1 MKALTLLLLS
11 FCILTVHAQREYDVE
26 QYGTAK
32 GLSHDEVNSMF
43 RDSRGFIWIGTNFG
57 LNLFDGIRFTKYY
70 QIPGKANSLPNN
82 NVFQIAEDQQHRLWI
97 ATQKGISR
105 FDPATQEFKN
115 YFTKNADEKKPDIN
129 HSHVFVSKNNTV
141 WIGHD
146 KGVIALDPI
155 TGKFSSYELQL
166 SPTGK
171 FRNQFV
177 NNFAEDK
184 NGTIWIATSYGV
196 YSRKISDT
204 TFTSYKFPESYPD
217 EPFLN
222 ACTKIII
229 DNKGN
234 VIYGT
239 WNGGIVFK
247 AFDKNYFQPAHK
259 KAEVGYDISVFDI
272 LPDSDSTVWLS
283 TAEGLLHTESQFL
296 TGGKNYT
303 FQKGLSVKSD
313 PGGLLNKPSFS
324 LLKDSK
330 ERLWVSTEY
339 GFIKMTPKKSFA
351 YEFNYSVIN
360 DWAPLRILESRDK
373 RSLYIMNGKSLI
385 HYKDST
391 HSFKSNELTLM
402 GKFPQ
407 DISRGR
413 TGYWMTATPGF
424 YHLDENLKPID
435 IISLTNAGKQEYFT
449 AICEDQQGLIW
460 LGDARRNGIKTY
472 NPATKELKR
481 YLDSDTSAV
490 DISGSDTRQI
500 IEDAKGDI
508 WIATLPL
515 VHYSRK
521 KNSFEPIRIDSTL
534 YNTDEAN
541 NILSLCVDRKGI
553 LWVGTLAGLYF
564 FDAAKN
570 KLLPVTL
577 PEYISPQIQ
586 RITADKDNA
595 LWLNTQSGIV
605 IYDQQKKSFNILD
618 KKSGLPLEVAS
629 NDLITRENGEV
640 ITGYDGGIM
649 VVQPSLL
656 EFNQSF
662 PSPEWTS
669 IIIDND
675 PVSSKWKG
683 KIPELLY
690 NQSIAFSFISP
701 SYDNPE
707 KHHYAAQL
715 MGIDKDW
722 RDLGNNTSQRFSNLP
737 AGTYEFRVK
746 VATADGTW
754 NEKYLSYSFIV
765 NPPFW
770 KTWWFLILCTLILL
784 TTAWG
789 LYRYRL
795 QAALRMEKLRTRIA
809 TDLHDDIGATL
820 SSITMYSES
829 IRGPVK
835 EQIPQLEPILNK
847 IGETS
852 RNMISS
858 MSDIVWAIN
867 PANDAGEKLVQRME
881 SYARDICAV
890 KQVSLLFE
898 ADEKLKDLNLS
909 LELRKNIYL
918 IFKEA
923 LNNALKYAEATQ
935 INIQI
940 TGKQNQLLLQVS
952 DNGKG
957 FEETRSDKGNGLKN
971 MEMRA
976 KEIHAL
982 LNISS
987 DSNKGTMVEL
997 QCPL

>member
-1 MKALTLLLLS
+1 VKALTLLFLS
-11 FCILTVHAQREYDVE
+11 FCILTVHAQREYDIE
-26 QYGTAK
+26 QYSTAK

-70 QIPGKANSLPNN
+70 QIPGKTNSLPNN
-82 NVFQIAEDQQHRLWI
+82 NVFQIAEDKQHRLWI
-97 ATQKGISR
+97 GTQKGVSR

-115 YFTKNADEKKPDIN
+115 YFTKNAEEKIPDIN
-129 HSHVFVSKNNTV
+129 HTRVFVSKNNTV

-146 KGVIALDPI
+146 KGIIELDPI
-155 TGKFSSYELQL
+155 SGKFKAYELQL

-184 NGTIWIATSYGV
+184 NGSLWIATSYGV
-196 YSRKISDT
+196 YSRKINDT
-204 TFTSYKFPESYPD
+204 SFTSYKFPEDYPD

-222 ACTKIII
+222 ACTKIVV
-229 DNKGN
+229 DKKGN

-247 AFDKNYFQPAHK
+247 AFDKDYFQPAHK
-259 KAEVGYDISVFDI
+259 KGETGYDISVFDI
-272 LPDSDSTVWLS
+272 LPDTDNTVWLS
-283 TAEGLLHTESQFL
+283 TAEGLVHTENEFL
-296 TGGKNYT
+296 TGGKNYSL
-303 FQKGLSVKSD
+303 QKGLSTKSD
-313 PGGLLNKPSFS
+313 PGGLMGKPCFS
-324 LLKDSK
+324 LLKDVRD
-330 ERLWVSTEY
+330 RLWISSEY
-339 GFIKMTPKKSFA
+339 GLIKMTPKKNFA
-351 YEFNYSVIN
+351 LQFDYSIIN
-360 DWAPLRILESRDK
+360 DWGPLRIIESRDQ

-391 HSFKSNELTLM
+391 HTFKANELTLM

-407 DISRGR
+407 DISRGK

-472 NPATKELKR
+472 NQVTKELKR

-521 KNSFEPIRIDSTL
+521 KNSFEAIRIDSTL

-541 NILSLCVDRKGI
+541 NILSLCIDRKGI

-564 FDAAKN
+564 FETATN
-570 KLLPVTL
+570 KLQPVTL

-586 RITADKDNA
+586 RITTDKDNA

-618 KKSGLPLEVAS
+618 KKSGLPMEVAS

-649 VVQPSLL
+649 VIQPSLL
-656 EFNQSF
+656 QFNQSF

-683 KIPELLY
+683 KTPELLY

-737 AGTYEFRVK
+737 AGTYEFRVR

-770 KTWWFLILCTLILL
+770 KTWWFISFCALILL
-784 TTAWG
+784 TAAWG

>member
-1 MKALTLLLLS
+1 MKALTLLFLS
-11 FCILTVHAQREYDVE
+11 FCLLSVQAQREYDIE

-32 GLSHDEVNSMF
+32 GLSHDEVNSLF

-57 LNLFDGIRFTKYY
+57 LNVFDGIRFTNYY
-70 QIPGKANSLPNN
+70 QIPGKTNSLPNN
-82 NVFQIAEDQQHRLWI
+82 NVFQIAEDQQHHLWI
-97 ATQKGISR
+97 GTQKGVSR
-105 FDPATQEFKN
+105 FDPSTQEFRN

-129 HSHVFVSKNNTV
+129 HCHVFVSKNNTV

-146 KGVIALDPI
+146 KGVIELNPI
-155 TGKFSSYELQL
+155 TGKFKTYELQL

-184 NGTIWIATSYGV
+184 NGTLWVATSYGV
-196 YSRKISDT
+196 YSRKLKDT
-204 TFTSYKFPESYPD
+204 SFTSYKFPEAYPD
-217 EPFLN
+217 EAFLN
-222 ACTKIII
+222 ACTKIVV

-259 KAEVGYDISVFDI
+259 KGETGYDISVFDI
-272 LPDSDSTVWLS
+272 LPDTDSTIWLS
-283 TAEGLLHTESQFL
+283 TAEGLLHTENEFL
-296 TGGKNYT
+296 TGGKNYNL
-303 FQKGLSVKSD
+303 QKGLSVKSD
-313 PGGLLNKPSFS
+313 PRGLMSKPSFS
-324 LLKDSK
+324 LLKDAK
-330 ERLWVSTEY
+330 ERLWISTEY

-351 YEFNYSVIN
+351 HEFNFSVVN

-373 RSLYIMNGKSLI
+373 RSLFIMNGKSLI

-391 HSFKSNELTLM
+391 HSFKANELSLM

-407 DISRGR
+407 DISRGK
-413 TGYWMTATPGF
+413 TGYWMTANPGF

-435 IISLTNAGKQEYFT
+435 IISLSNSGKQEYFT
-449 AICEDQQGLIW
+449 AICEDQEGLIW

-472 NPATKELKR
+472 NPVTKELKH

-515 VHYSRK
+515 VHYIRK
-521 KNSFEPIRIDSTL
+521 KNSFEPIRVDSTL

-541 NILSLCVDRKGI
+541 NILSLCIDRKGV
-553 LWVGTLAGLYF
+553 LWVGTLAGLYYF
-564 FDAAKN
+564 EEAKN

-586 RITADKDNA
+586 RITADKDNT

-605 IYDQQKKSFNILD
+605 IYDQQKKTFNILD
-618 KKSGLPLEVAS
+618 KKSGLPMEVAS

-640 ITGYDGGIM
+640 VTGYDGGIM
-649 VVQPSLL
+649 IVQPSLL

-683 KIPELLY
+683 KTPELAY

-770 KTWWFLILCTLILL
+770 KTWWFLILCALIIL
-784 TTAWG
+784 TAVWG

-795 QAALRMEKLRTRIA
+795 QSALRMEKLRTRIA

-829 IRGPVK
+829 IRGTVK
-835 EQIPQLEPILNK
+835 EQLPQLEPILNK
-847 IGETS
+847 IGDTS

-890 KQVSLLFE
+890 KQVSLQFE
-898 ADEKLKDLNLS
+898 ADEKLKDLNLP

-940 TGKQNQLLLQVS
+940 TGKQNQLHLHVS

-957 FEETRSDKGNGLKN
+957 FEENLEGKGNGLKN

-982 LNISS
+982 LKISS
-987 DSNKGTMVEL
+987 DTNKGTMVEL
-997 QCPL
+997 HCPL